1 MLLRQIDPT
10 SAARTLGLF
19 YAFVGLLIGAL
30 LASFAVAGYFLG
42 PFDSLGIAVY
52 RILQGFGAAIMMPI
66 LCGFGG
72 FLLGLIGAKLYNRVA
87 RRAGGIQLDLE

>member
-10 SAARTLGLF
+10 SAARTFGFF
-19 YAFVGLLIGAL
+19 YAIIGLVVGVL
-30 LASFAVAGYFLG
+30 LASFAVASYFLG
-42 PFDSLGIAVY
+42 TYGVGISVF

-87 RRAGGIQLDLE
+87 RRTGGIQLDLE